1 MTGFEE
7 GRPLFV
13 RSPESKFTLANFMR
27 TNLYTCLGAM
37 RVGLNILIDQEHLPE
52 EMTEVLG
59 QLKKKAFHFVYSDQ
73 GKTYLA
79 EGYGACP
86 TTGYTIEVK
95 ELYETEHTVCLHTSL
110 MGPATGE
117 ETKEITTFPYI
128 VVEISETEK
137 EVMFD

>member
-1 MTGFEE
+1 MKNKKQKGI
-7 GRPLFV
+7 
-13 RSPESKFTLANFMR
+13 LAVFLLCVCFFISGCITR
-27 TNLYTCLGAM
+27 IEKEQKRKDLEY
-37 RVGLNILIDQEHLPE
+37 ILIDQEHLPE
-52 EMTEVLG
+52 
-59 QLKKKAFHFVYSDQ
+59 LKKKAFHFVYSDQ

-95 ELYETEHTVCLHTSL
+95 KLYETEHAVCLNTSL

-117 ETKEITTFPYI
+117 ETKEITTFPYV

>member
-1 MTGFEE
+1 MKNKKQKGILTVFLLCACFLISGCITRIEKE
-7 GRPLFV
+7 QKQKDL
-13 RSPESKFTLANFMR
+13 E
-27 TNLYTCLGAM
+27 Y
-37 RVGLNILIDQEHLPE
+37 ILIDQEHLPE

-59 QLKKKAFHFVYSDQ
+59 QLKKKEFHFVYSDQ

-86 TTGYTIEVK
+86 TTGYSIQVN
-95 ELYETEHTVCLHTSL
+95 ELYETEHTIYIHTSL
-110 MGPATGE
+110 MGPEVSE

>member
-1 MTGFEE
+1 MRKSKNERSGIYSD
-7 GRPLFV
+7 RPGASSGGDD
-13 RSPESKFTLANFMR
+13 RSDRS
-27 TNLYTCLGAM
+27 
-37 RVGLNILIDQEHLPE
+37 V
-52 EMTEVLG
+52 
-59 QLKKKAFHFVYSDQ
+59 KKEAFHFVYSDQ

-86 TTGYTIEVK
+86 TTGYTIDVK
-95 ELYETEHTVCLHTSL
+95 ELYETEHAVCLHTSL

-128 VVEISETEK
+128 VVEISGTEK

>member
-1 MTGFEE
+1 MKNKKQKGILTVFLLCACFLISGCITRIEKE
-7 GRPLFV
+7 QKQKDL
-13 RSPESKFTLANFMR
+13 E
-27 TNLYTCLGAM
+27 Y
-37 RVGLNILIDQEHLPE
+37 ILIDQEHLPE

-86 TTGYTIEVK
+86 TTGYSIQVN
-95 ELYETEHTVCLHTSL
+95 ELYETEHTIYIHISL
-110 MGPATGE
+110 MGPEVSE
-117 ETKEITTFPYI
+117 EMKEITTFPYI
-128 VVEISETEK
+128 VVEISGTEK

>member
-1 MTGFEE
+1 MKNKKQKGI
-7 GRPLFV
+7 
-13 RSPESKFTLANFMR
+13 LAVFLLCVCFFISGCITR
-27 TNLYTCLGAM
+27 IEKEQKQKDLEY
-37 RVGLNILIDQEHLPE
+37 ILIDQEHLPE

-79 EGYGACP
+79 EGY
-86 TTGYTIEVK
+86 TIEVK
-95 ELYETEHTVCLHTSL
+95 ELYETEHTVCLHTIL

>member
-1 MTGFEE
+1 MKNKKQKGILTVFLLCACFLISGCITRIEKE
-7 GRPLFV
+7 QKQKDL
-13 RSPESKFTLANFMR
+13 E
-27 TNLYTCLGAM
+27 Y
-37 RVGLNILIDQEHLPE
+37 ILIDQEHLPE

-86 TTGYTIEVK
+86 TTGYSIQVN
-95 ELYETEHTVCLHTSL
+95 ELYETAHTIHIHTSL
-110 MGPATGE
+110 MGPEVSE

-128 VVEISETEK
+128 VVEISGTEK

>member
-1 MTGFEE
+1 
-7 GRPLFV
+7 
-13 RSPESKFTLANFMR
+13 
-27 TNLYTCLGAM
+27 
-37 RVGLNILIDQEHLPE
+37 
-52 EMTEVLG
+52 MTEVIG

-95 ELYETEHTVCLHTSL
+95 ELYETEHTVCLHTIL

-128 VVEISETEK
+128 VVEISGTEK

>member
-1 MTGFEE
+1 MKNKKQY
-7 GRPLFV
+7 V
-13 RSPESKFTLANFMR
+13 ILAVFLQCVCFFISGCITR
-27 TNLYTCLGAM
+27 IEKEQKKKDLEY
-37 RVGLNILIDQEHLPE
+37 ILIEQEHLPE

-95 ELYETEHTVCLHTSL
+95 KLSETEHAVCLHTSL

-117 ETKEITTFPYI
+117 ETKAPPTFPSI
-128 VVEISETEK
+128 VVETRAPEK

>member
-1 MTGFEE
+1 MFLLCVCFFISGCITRIEKEQKRKRSGIYSD
-7 GRPLFV
+7 RPGASSGGDD
-13 RSPESKFTLANFMR
+13 RSARS
-27 TNLYTCLGAM
+27 
-37 RVGLNILIDQEHLPE
+37 V
-52 EMTEVLG
+52 
-59 QLKKKAFHFVYSDQ
+59 KKRKTFHFVYSDQ

-95 ELYETEHTVCLHTSL
+95 ELYETEHAVCLHTSL

-128 VVEISETEK
+128 VVEISGTEK

>member
-13 RSPESKFTLANFMR
+13 RSPDSKFTLANFMR

-52 EMTEVLG
+52 EMTEVLS

-95 ELYETEHTVCLHTSL
+95 KLYETEHAVCLNTSL

-128 VVEISETEK
+128 VVEISGTEK
-137 EVMFD
+137 EVMFG

>member
-1 MTGFEE
+1 MKNKKQKGI
-7 GRPLFV
+7 
-13 RSPESKFTLANFMR
+13 LAVFLLCVCFFISGCITR
-27 TNLYTCLGAM
+27 IEKEQKRKDLEY
-37 RVGLNILIDQEHLPE
+37 ILIDQEHLPE

-86 TTGYTIEVK
+86 TTGYTIEV
-95 ELYETEHTVCLHTSL
+95 
-110 MGPATGE
+110 GPATGE

>member
-1 MTGFEE
+1 MKNKKQKGILTVFLLCACFLISGCITRIEKE
-7 GRPLFV
+7 QKQKDL
-13 RSPESKFTLANFMR
+13 E
-27 TNLYTCLGAM
+27 Y
-37 RVGLNILIDQEHLPE
+37 ILIDQEHLPE
-52 EMTEVLG
+52 EMTKVLD

-86 TTGYTIEVK
+86 TTGYSIQVN
-95 ELYETEHTVCLHTSL
+95 ELYETEHTIYIHTSL
-110 MGPATGE
+110 MGPEVSE

-128 VVEISETEK
+128 VVEISGTEK

>member
-1 MTGFEE
+1 MKNKKQKGILTVFLLCACFLISGCITRIEKE
-7 GRPLFV
+7 QKQKDL
-13 RSPESKFTLANFMR
+13 E
-27 TNLYTCLGAM
+27 Y
-37 RVGLNILIDQEHLPE
+37 ILIDQEHLPE

-79 EGYGACP
+79 EGYGACS
-86 TTGYTIEVK
+86 TTGYSIQVN
-95 ELYETEHTVCLHTSL
+95 ELYETEHTIYIHTSL
-110 MGPATGE
+110 MGPEVSE

-128 VVEISETEK
+128 VVEISGTEK

>member
-1 MTGFEE
+1 MKNEKQKGI
-7 GRPLFV
+7 
-13 RSPESKFTLANFMR
+13 LAVFLLCVCFFISGCITR
-27 TNLYTCLGAM
+27 IEKEQKRKDLEY
-37 RVGLNILIDQEHLPE
+37 ILIDQEHLPE
-52 EMTEVLG
+52 EM
-59 QLKKKAFHFVYSDQ
+59 LKKKAFHFVYSDQ

-95 ELYETEHTVCLHTSL
+95 KLYETEHAVCLNTSL

>member
-1 MTGFEE
+1 MKNKKQKGI
-7 GRPLFV
+7 
-13 RSPESKFTLANFMR
+13 LAVFLLCVCFFISGCITR
-27 TNLYTCLGAM
+27 IEKEQKRKDLEY
-37 RVGLNILIDQEHLPE
+37 ILIDQEHLPE
-52 EMTEVLG
+52 EMIEVLG

-95 ELYETEHTVCLHTSL
+95 ELYETEHAVCLNTSL

>member
-52 EMTEVLG
+52 EMTEVLS

-95 ELYETEHTVCLHTSL
+95 KLYETEHAVCLNTSL

>member
-1 MTGFEE
+1 MNTIFQDLE
-7 GRPLFV
+7 
-13 RSPESKFTLANFMR
+13 
-27 TNLYTCLGAM
+27 Y
-37 RVGLNILIDQEHLPE
+37 ILIDQEHLPE

-86 TTGYTIEVK
+86 KTGYTIEVK
-95 ELYETEHTVCLHTSL
+95 KLYETEHAVCLNTSL

>member
-1 MTGFEE
+1 MFLLCVCFFISGCITRIEKE
-7 GRPLFV
+7 QKQKDL
-13 RSPESKFTLANFMR
+13 E
-27 TNLYTCLGAM
+27 Y
-37 RVGLNILIDQEHLPE
+37 ILME
-52 EMTEVLG
+52 EMTEVIG

-95 ELYETEHTVCLHTSL
+95 ELYETEHAVCLHTSL

>member
-1 MTGFEE
+1 M
-7 GRPLFV
+7 
-13 RSPESKFTLANFMR
+13 
-27 TNLYTCLGAM
+27 
-37 RVGLNILIDQEHLPE
+37 
-52 EMTEVLG
+52 LG

-95 ELYETEHTVCLHTSL
+95 ELYETEPTVCLHTSL

>member
-1 MTGFEE
+1 MKNKKQKG
-7 GRPLFV
+7 
-13 RSPESKFTLANFMR
+13 
-27 TNLYTCLGAM
+27 
-37 RVGLNILIDQEHLPE
+37 ILTVFLLCACFLISGCITRIEKEQKQKDLEYIPIDQEHLPE

-86 TTGYTIEVK
+86 TTGYSIQVN
-95 ELYETEHTVCLHTSL
+95 ELYETEHTIYIHTSL
-110 MGPATGE
+110 MGPEVSE

-128 VVEISETEK
+128 VVEISGTEK
-137 EVMFD
+137 EVVFD

>member
-1 MTGFEE
+1 MKSLRHYIIKLMYFNLITCYTSSQRFICPGF
-7 GRPLFV
+7 
-13 RSPESKFTLANFMR
+13 
-27 TNLYTCLGAM
+27 
-37 RVGLNILIDQEHLPE
+37 
-52 EMTEVLG
+52 
-59 QLKKKAFHFVYSDQ
+59 LKKKAFHFVYSDQ

-95 ELYETEHTVCLHTSL
+95 ELYETEHAVCLHTSL

-128 VVEISETEK
+128 VVEISGTEK

>member
-1 MTGFEE
+1 MKNKKQKGILTVFLLCACFLISGCITRIEKGQKQKDLE
-7 GRPLFV
+7 
-13 RSPESKFTLANFMR
+13 
-27 TNLYTCLGAM
+27 Y
-37 RVGLNILIDQEHLPE
+37 ILIDQEHLPE

-86 TTGYTIEVK
+86 TTGYSIQVN
-95 ELYETEHTVCLHTSL
+95 ELYETEHTIYIHTSL
-110 MGPATGE
+110 MGPEVSE

-128 VVEISETEK
+128 VVEISGTEK